1 MSDAAAPAIADTAI
15 AASPKL
21 EKANRQIRHLAQFA
35 IVEESGI
42 SLVSRAAVLIVSG
55 VVAAFVVWASLM
67 HIDEVAVSFG
77 TVVPAGSVQVVQ
89 HLEGGIVREILV
101 EDRAMVEAGQVL
113 VRLDPVQAMAEL
125 EQAQSRRAGLAIK
138 VERLRAFADGRTP
151 DFSAFLPKYASLV
164 ADQQD
169 ILKANA
175 ERWSSQRKVFEE
187 QILQKREEIAAA
199 RNQQNA
205 AEEQLKL
212 VSEEVDMRETLFKSG
227 YSSKVD
233 YYTVRRQRAA
243 VEAELSRLKGQE
255 ATAAKALDELSKRI
269 SDLDNNIR
277 QDSLGEL
284 GAASAEIAQID
295 QSMDRLQDR
304 VKRLEIVSPVRGFVQ
319 SLKAKTVG
327 AVVPAGGV
335 LMEIV
340 PVDDE
345 LLVEARISTRDVG
358 HLHDGQKVIV
368 KVASYDFVRFGS
380 VEGTLRDVSATTYV
394 DEKDNQPYYKGWVRL
409 AQPYVGKHEG
419 KNRIL
424 PGMTVQADI
433 ITGDKTLLQ
442 YLLKPLQASFSQAFR
457 ER

>member
-1 MSDAAAPAIADTAI
+1 MSEAAALTPTP
-15 AASPKL
+15 SPMGPPKL
-21 EKANRQIRHLAQFA
+21 EKATRQIRHLAQFA

-42 SLVSRAAVLIVSG
+42 SAVSRAAVIIVSA
-55 VVAAFVVWASLM
+55 VVAAFIVWASFM
-67 HIDEVAVSFG
+67 RIDEVAVTFG
-77 TVVPAGSVQVVQ
+77 TAVPSRSVQVVQ

-113 VRLDPVQAMAEL
+113 VRLDPIQASAEL

-138 VERLRAFADGRTP
+138 SERLRAFVENRQP
-151 DFSAFLPKYASLV
+151 DFSSFGVKYAPMV
-164 ADQQD
+164 ADQLD
-169 ILKANA
+169 LLRANS

-187 QILQKREEIAAA
+187 QIMQKREEIRAAQ
-199 RNQQNA
+199 NQQRS

-212 VSEEVDMRETLFKSG
+212 VSEEVGMREQLYNSG

-233 YYTVRRQRAA
+233 FYAVRRQRAA

-255 ATAAKALDELSKRI
+255 ATAAKALEELAKRI
-269 SDLDNNIR
+269 GDLDNNIR
-277 QDSLGEL
+277 QDTLGEL
-284 GAASAEIAQID
+284 GTVSSELVQVEE
-295 QSMDRLQDR
+295 SMSRLHDR
-304 VKRLEIVSPVRGFVQ
+304 VNRLEIVSPAKGFVQ
-319 SLKAKTVG
+319 NLKAKTVG
-327 AVVPAGGV
+327 AVVPAGGM

-345 LLVEARISTRDVG
+345 LLVETRISTRDVG
-358 HLHDGQKVIV
+358 HLHSGQKVII

-380 VEGTLRDVSATTYV
+380 VEGTLRDISATTYV
-394 DEKDNQPYYKGWVRL
+394 DEKDNQPYYKGWVL
-409 AQPYVGKHEG
+409 LEHPYVGKHEG
-419 KNRIL
+419 QNRIL